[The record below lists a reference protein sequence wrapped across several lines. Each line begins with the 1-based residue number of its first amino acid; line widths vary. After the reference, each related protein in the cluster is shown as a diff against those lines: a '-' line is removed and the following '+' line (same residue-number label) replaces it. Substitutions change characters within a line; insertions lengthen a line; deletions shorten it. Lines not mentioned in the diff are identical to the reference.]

1 MNVSGPMIAMYEK
14 DHVLSS
20 TDEWIA
26 WLSSQEEQRINVYAI
41 SPDQLIADY
50 RRERQITRD
59 YQGREI
65 LELLQNAND
74 AAAEKDIKGKVKLIL
89 SQDGLIIANTGRPF
103 TIGGVQSLRISDLS
117 PKRNKKYLIGNKGLG
132 FRAVLNWSRKPLI
145 LSGALSLTYSTRK
158 NQEISKALKAK
169 DPFLKRRIED
179 EQRHP
184 DDIILPSLAFPSFI
198 NNEHDHQLFDLC
210 EEIRQDYDTVIG
222 MPFDNPDSFATA
234 KDEIDRLKPEILL
247 FTDNIEELSL
257 TLPEQ
262 KKIVWRII
270 DQGENTKSVEVSSDD
285 QEKPPEPHRWRIFT
299 KSEKVPPDYLDE
311 HNDSLQEYEI
321 VIAIPDRKEDVA
333 GPIPLFSF
341 FPTEVLFPYP
351 VVCHATLELETN
363 RKHPQAS
370 NVNKFIFKELAGLLA
385 SVAESQSNNVDPWCK
400 ARILART
407 RDLDPLMVRL
417 DFKESLLTEAKKRN
431 ILPTLA
437 QQHLKPTEIKLIEAK
452 DLSWLPVVPFA
463 DIILPT
469 QNRHIKTLL
478 DELSVDELSAS
489 EFRDRLNS
497 IVFTDLNQRAQ
508 VITGLIAN
516 EIVPTEPAP
525 DLLVDELNR
534 IISHNARIYLPPID
548 SAKKFD
554 IPIWLNL
561 RFINNDLRELLAK
574 YLRAADQ
581 RDLRQKLSNF
591 RVNEYALANIA
602 SAIIAEVRRRVTAEP
617 EKTKQYVQETLI
629 ALFLMFPGD
638 AEPPKL
644 EETTGIPLPN
654 KKGSFVDA
662 RSLYFSAGY
671 VPNGDL
677 LEALYGHCCPEN
689 LIAPP
694 EEFEL
699 GFSGADPTYNR
710 FFKWL
715 GVADLPREAIAED
728 VEETYLGYVLDSL
741 KYPCHFG
748 EYFTESREDVK
759 RPRLSGIKSIDHIEG
774 ILESEP
780 AAILAWLVIDSR
792 TAGWRYQDPENAILR
807 DKRGYDINYRSY
819 TGALPSYIH
828 WKIKN
833 TEWLPVSENRKAK
846 PGLCMYG
853 ERALEKILPMPA
865 NFKHPLFEEYHIDR
879 LKLRDAWD
887 NAGVLPSISY
897 LTPKQIIDI
906 LLELPGV
913 DPEGKS
919 ARVLYRNILENIEI
933 DRHDWK
939 EPVKL
944 FKKKGQMWG
953 KGPEGYKY
961 FPINELRHAD
971 TDDVPEQLINKIN
984 FVDLPKRVGAQKVQN
999 IFGVEPIDRRR
1010 IKIEIKDHDKS
1021 PRNGNVQYLF
1031 QTCKPYLF
1039 ALRQVKTK
1047 QYQEISAFK
1056 KLDLVLCR
1064 TIQVS
1069 LTYENLSLE
1078 LSLKEPYQW
1087 ILKDDQAYILE
1098 DPQEEASFR
1107 SDIFVDSIGSVLA
1120 TILRLENGGDFA
1132 RVLRC
1137 ESNGDRIKLL
1147 RRIVGETALPDI
1159 AELKK
1164 EFAQADHQPIIIYT
1178 PPKEPPQGPKP
1189 SEAISENGEE
1199 KPSGVEEPSGK
1210 PESTPKEISVTKEEH
1225 HPVETGKKKIV
1236 IRKQAREGVPPITTY
1251 RRITDGNICEEK
1263 VIRFEESEGRYP
1275 IRVSHIQGYEG
1286 PGCDIISFQTD
1297 TDWQEYKKDPNSN
1310 PPLIKRFIEVK
1321 GRSNEKGS
1329 IPLKG
1334 NELDAARIYA
1344 EQYFLYRLYE
1354 KNNFENVL
1362 LILNNPLEQKEA
1374 LENIIEIDLARAA
1387 KTEKYHLT
1395 FGEAS
1400 EAAHD
1405 EGGEQ
1410 TAEKEK

>member
-1 MNVSGPMIAMYEK
+1 MIAMYEK
-14 DHVLSS
+14 DHVLNS
-20 TDEWIA
+20 TDEWVA
-26 WLSSQEEQRINVYAI
+26 RLSLQEEQRISIYSI

-89 SQDGLIIANTGRPF
+89 SQDGLVIANTGKPF
-103 TIGGVQSLRISDLS
+103 TVGGVQSLRISDLS

-145 LSGALSLTYSTRK
+145 LSGALSLTYSARK
-158 NQEISKALKAK
+158 NEEALKALKAK
-169 DPFLKRRIED
+169 DPFLKRRIEE
-179 EQRHP
+179 EQSHP
-184 DDIILPSLAFPSFI
+184 GDIILPSLAFPAFI
-198 NNEHDHQLFDLC
+198 NNGHNHQLFDLC
-210 EEIRQDYDTVIG
+210 EKLRCQDYDTVIG
-222 MPFDNPDSFATA
+222 MPFDNPDSFVTA
-234 KDEIDRLKPEILL
+234 KNEIDLLKPEILL

-262 KKIVWRII
+262 KEIVWKII
-270 DQGENTKSVEVSSDD
+270 DQGEYTKSIAVSSGD
-285 QEKPPEPHRWRIFT
+285 QENPPEPHKWHIFK

-321 VIAIPDRKEDVA
+321 VIAIPDRKEDLPA
-333 GPIPLFSF
+333 SMPLFSF

-370 NVNKFIFKELAGLLA
+370 NVNKFIFKEMAGLLA
-385 SVAESQSNNVDPWCK
+385 SVAESQSNNADPWCK

-407 RDLDPLMVRL
+407 RDLDPLTIHLGFR
-417 DFKESLLTEAKKRN
+417 DHLLIEARERN

-437 QQHLKPTEIKLIEAK
+437 QYHMKPSAMKVIDAK
-452 DLSWLPVVPFA
+452 DLSWLPIADFA

-478 DELSVDELSAS
+478 DELAVDKLSAS
-489 EFRDRLNS
+489 VFRDRLNS
-497 IVFTDLNQRAQ
+497 IIFTDLNHRAQ
-508 VITGLIAN
+508 VITGLITN
-516 EIVPTEPAP
+516 DIVPTDPAP
-525 DLLVDELNR
+525 DLLVDESNG
-534 IISHNARIYLPPID
+534 IIPQSARIYLPPVE
-548 SAKKFD
+548 SAKRFD
-554 IPIWLNL
+554 LPAWLNL
-561 RFINNDLRELLAK
+561 RFINNDLRARLAA
-574 YLRAADQ
+574 YLRTADQ
-581 RDLRQKLSNF
+581 RDLRQKLSHF
-591 RVNEYALANIA
+591 KVNEYALANIA
-602 SAIIAEVRRRVTAEP
+602 SAIIAEVRRRIAAEP
-617 EKTKQYVQETLI
+617 EKSKQYIQETLI
-629 ALFLMFPGD
+629 ALFLMFPED
-638 AEPPKL
+638 ADPPKL

-654 KKGSFVDA
+654 KKGSFTDA
-662 RSLYFSAGY
+662 RSLYFSAKY
-671 VPNGDL
+671 AANGDL
-677 LEALYGHCCPEN
+677 LEALYGHCCLEN
-689 LIAPP
+689 LIAAP
-694 EEFEL
+694 EDFDL
-699 GFSGADPTYNR
+699 GFKGADPVYNR
-710 FFKWL
+710 FLKWL
-715 GVADLPREAIAED
+715 GVADLPRETIIEQAEP
-728 VEETYLGYVLDSL
+728 VYLDYILDSL
-741 KYPCHFG
+741 KYPCNFR
-748 EYFTESREDVK
+748 EYFTSSRKDVE
-759 RPRLSGIKSIDHIEG
+759 RPRLNKIKTIDHIDG
-774 ILESEP
+774 VLESEP
-780 AAILAWLVIDSR
+780 AAILTWLAIDNRAS
-792 TAGWRYQDPENAILR
+792 GWRYQDPENAVLS
-807 DKRGYDINYRSY
+807 DKRGYDFNYRQY
-819 TGALPSYIH
+819 TGVLPSYIH

-833 TEWLPVSENRKAK
+833 TEWLPVSENRRVK

-865 NFKHPLFEEYHIDR
+865 YFQHPLFEKYHIDR
-879 LKLRDAWD
+879 LRLREAWD

-906 LLELPGV
+906 LLELPFI

-919 ARVLYRNILENIEI
+919 ARALYRNILENIEL

-939 EPVKL
+939 EPVKI

-953 KGPEGYKY
+953 KGPDGYQY
-961 FPINELRHAD
+961 FPVSELRHAD

-999 IFGVEPIDRRR
+999 IFGVEPIDRKR
-1010 IKIEIKDHDKS
+1010 IKIEIKYHDKS

-1069 LTYENLSLE
+1069 LTYDNLCLE
-1078 LSLKEPYQW
+1078 LSLTEPYQW

-1147 RRIVGETALPDI
+1147 RRIVGETAIPDI
-1159 AELKK
+1159 EELKK
-1164 EFAQADHQPIIIYT
+1164 EFAQVDHQPVIIYT
-1178 PPKEPPQGPKP
+1178 PPKEPPQGAKP
-1189 SEAISENGEE
+1189 SEAISENEEE
-1199 KPSGVEEPSGK
+1199 KASGVEEPSPK
-1210 PESTPKEISVTKEEH
+1210 LESTPKEITVTREIH
-1225 HPVETGKKKIV
+1225 HPEETTRRQIV
-1236 IRKQAREGVPPITTY
+1236 IREKAKVTNESVRTY
-1251 RRITDGNICEEK
+1251 CRITDGDICEEK
-1263 VIRFEESEGRYP
+1263 ALLFEESEERYP

-1286 PGCDIISFQTD
+1286 PKCDIISFQSEADRDKYTGD
-1297 TDWQEYKKDPNSN
+1297 QNSE
-1310 PPLIKRFIEVK
+1310 LSVIKRFIEVK
-1321 GRSNEKGS
+1321 GRSSERGS

-1334 NELDAARIYA
+1334 NELDAARVYA
-1344 EQYFLYRLYE
+1344 DRYYLYRLYE
-1354 KNNFENVL
+1354 KDSSQNIL
-1362 LILNNPLEQKEA
+1362 LILNDPLEHKEA
-1374 LENIIEIDLARAA
+1374 LDNIIEVDLSRALG
-1387 KTEKYHLT
+1387 TERYQLS
-1395 FGEAS
+1395 FAESS
-1400 EAAHD
+1400 EANHNKYSDNNA
-1405 EGGEQ
+1405 
-1410 TAEKEK
+1410 